1 MLPSRWES
9 FSGKHLILD
18 LTHMLLRITR
28 GPMQMER
35 FRGMRFSRWRFSPI
49 WRVELTGIARTSK
62 ILMKLDQSCFGK
74 MFHVNIEQIPESV
87 EQDEQRGPRA
97 QHQSDAFPTWPTTSW
112 RQVSRTFLETCFAN
126 NDDIDHGR
134 LFRERLSLLC
144 KGLTSY
150 VRAEQEMF
158 VILGKCQKEIIR
170 WVHCRVNH
178 KQIQQHKVDWGL
190 DQMNPLKKG
199 KVIIEAVLWCKCS
212 GRLRRSTGW
221 GTNRWWSTV

>member
-9 FSGKHLILD
+9 FSGKQIILD

-87 EQDEQRGPRA
+87 EQDEQHGPRA

-112 RQVSRTFLETCFAN
+112 RQVSRTFLETCLPTTTTLTMAGFSERGCLCCAKGWPATW
-126 NDDIDHGR
+126 GR
-134 LFRERLSLLC
+134 SRRCLPSSASARRRSLGGC
-144 KGLTSY
+144 G
-150 VRAEQEMF
+150 A
-158 VILGKCQKEIIR
+158 
-170 WVHCRVNH
+170 CRVNH
-178 KQIQQHKVDWGL
+178 WGCLSHKQ
-190 DQMNPLKKG
+190 KG
-199 KVIIEAVLWCKCS
+199 ARARWQLVYLIFIIK
-212 GRLRRSTGW
+212 
-221 GTNRWWSTV
+221 